1 MRIVRVSKSITF
13 IVKLLIVVLTLILI
27 LNAVGIFE
35 TFSDYWLILTL
46 IYLCITYALIRFYNN
61 IFFSLCASI
70 LEIYGIP
77 VGNDDF
83 LKLISEK
90 ESENLKKISI
100 VNNKLE
106 DLKEEFSDA
115 ITRDSEA
122 EGDLIKQKYEVGEI
136 RNGTMVLLEN
146 FNNISNKSHSIAELT
161 GLSLDNV
168 NLSDEMVNNVKS
180 KIDRLYKDIL
190 ETSKIFDE
198 LNLFVNQV
206 HLVTSSISD
215 IAQKT
220 NLLAL
225 NAAIEAARAG
235 EQGRGFAVVADEVRV
250 LSNQT
255 NNATDVISST
265 INELRN
271 KMTVASEYI
280 SNSCLATNEVVIIS
294 SDSENYLKLLKRS
307 AEDIND
313 NVNEIKCQI
322 YNQKL
327 VLDNINISIK
337 KVDNFS
343 SELVHVAKDSV
354 EQFKSW
360 EKKVSKIQSKFSIE
374 LQEGAV

>member
-1 MRIVRVSKSITF
+1 M
-13 IVKLLIVVLTLILI
+13 
-27 LNAVGIFE
+27 
-35 TFSDYWLILTL
+35 
-46 IYLCITYALIRFYNN
+46 
-61 IFFSLCASI
+61 
-70 LEIYGIP
+70 
-77 VGNDDF
+77 
-83 LKLISEK
+83 
-90 ESENLKKISI
+90 
-100 VNNKLE
+100 
-106 DLKEEFSDA
+106 
-115 ITRDSEA
+115 
-122 EGDLIKQKYEVGEI
+122 
-136 RNGTMVLLEN
+136 
-146 FNNISNKSHSIAELT
+146 
-161 GLSLDNV
+161 
-168 NLSDEMVNNVKS
+168 
-180 KIDRLYKDIL
+180 
-190 ETSKIFDE
+190 
-198 LNLFVNQV
+198 FVNQV